1 MCATSRSRYAP
12 FIGTTTS
19 PARSAATCAMTRS
32 AHGAVDISTRSPA
45 REAGADEPPGDHT
58 RPRLELRRGDPRAT
72 VVQHPARTIGRPSRL
87 AHAAGSEPAVHEV
100 ERCRGRRPPGDGE
113 PTRVARRRR
122 LPAYDADP
130 MVVLAPDTKP
140 LPPVE
145 RVRPGLWSVPVPLP
159 IPLRYVFVYVFET
172 DRGPFLVDAG
182 WNTDDAY
189 DGLCS
194 GLEEAGTSISD
205 VQGVMVTHIHPD
217 HYGLAGRVRDASGA
231 WIALHPRDAELVH
244 DRYTDPT
251 QLLERMGSV
260 LRMFGAPPEEL
271 DELRNAS
278 MPVRPFVDAVEPD
291 VLMEDG
297 DRPEIPGWDVTA
309 LWTPGHS
316 PGHLC
321 FWEAGNRVML
331 TGDCVLPA
339 HHPERRVPRAVGGRP
354 ARRLPPLARAPRRL
368 RRRRSPPCARVPLH
382 EPQGAPAPDPRPPR
396 AALPRGDRRDPR
408 RQRHHLGHRARTW
421 TGRARGTRSPAS
433 CAARPSARPRRT
445 CARSRCAASCA
456 GCPATPCTGSSSTES
471 THRSS
476 VTGQRAEARIN
487 RADDR
492 DGFRRRCSMKLKRN
506 APARDAGA
514 TRASTEVDWTTRYSS
529 KARAN
534 DWRA

>member
-1 MCATSRSRYAP
+1 
-12 FIGTTTS
+12 
-19 PARSAATCAMTRS
+19 
-32 AHGAVDISTRSPA
+32 
-45 REAGADEPPGDHT
+45 
-58 RPRLELRRGDPRAT
+58 
-72 VVQHPARTIGRPSRL
+72 
-87 AHAAGSEPAVHEV
+87 
-100 ERCRGRRPPGDGE
+100 
-113 PTRVARRRR
+113 
-122 LPAYDADP
+122 

-189 DGLCS
+189 DGLCA
-194 GLEEAGTSISD
+194 GLEEAGTSITD

-331 TGDCVLPA
+331 TGDCVLPRITPNVAYHAQSEDDPLGDFLRSLERLADYDADEALPA
-339 HHPERRVPRAVGGRP
+339 HEHRFTNHKERLLQIRDHHEQRFLEVIAAIQKGNDTIWDIAPHMDWSRPWDQVTGFVRRQAVGEAAAHVRALEVRGIVRRVP
-354 ARRLPPLARAPRRL
+354 
-368 RRRRSPPCARVPLH
+368 
-382 EPQGAPAPDPRPPR
+382 
-396 AALPRGDRRDPR
+396 GDTVHWELID
-408 RQRHHLGHRARTW
+408 
-421 TGRARGTRSPAS
+421 
-433 CAARPSARPRRT
+433 
-445 CARSRCAASCA
+445 
-456 GCPATPCTGSSSTES
+456 
-471 THRSS
+471 
-476 VTGQRAEARIN
+476 
-487 RADDR
+487 
-492 DGFRRRCSMKLKRN
+492 
-506 APARDAGA
+506 
-514 TRASTEVDWTTRYSS
+514 
-529 KARAN
+529 
-534 DWRA
+534 